1 MENERQR
8 RAARCEGLSH
18 LQLTS
23 GAALDSSCQEP
34 IETDKAPNI
43 VSTDDELDD
52 SDHDCDFNLADCE
65 LNSSDSDDATLVKKS
80 VTIGGEKNS
89 SRSAA
94 QDFLSIASTSTAV
107 QIVSSNVVTETEVGS
122 PSQPV
127 ESTENSVDPGPHEDL
142 VHNTEDNSDNRY
154 RDRSRKRVRNE
165 DQWKK
170 NLIRSRRKAVDSYVS
185 ETGKSFSMWF
195 SMSME
200 VHCTNL

>member
-8 RAARCEGLSH
+8 RAVRCEGPSH

-23 GAALDSSCQEP
+23 DRALDSSCQEP
-34 IETDKAPNI
+34 KETDKAPNI

-65 LNSSDSDDATLVKKS
+65 LKSSDSDDATLAEIKRHHRRR
-80 VTIGGEKNS
+80 KNS
-89 SRSAA
+89 SPSAA

-107 QIVSSNVVTETEVGS
+107 QIVSSNVLTETEVGS
-122 PSQPV
+122 PSHPV

-142 VHNTEDNSDNRY
+142 VHYTEDNSDNRY
-154 RDRSRKRVRNE
+154 RGRSRKRVRNE

-170 NLIRSRRKAVDSYVS
+170 NLIRSRRNAVESYVS
-185 ETGKSFSMWF
+185 ETR
-195 SMSME
+195 
-200 VHCTNL
+200 N